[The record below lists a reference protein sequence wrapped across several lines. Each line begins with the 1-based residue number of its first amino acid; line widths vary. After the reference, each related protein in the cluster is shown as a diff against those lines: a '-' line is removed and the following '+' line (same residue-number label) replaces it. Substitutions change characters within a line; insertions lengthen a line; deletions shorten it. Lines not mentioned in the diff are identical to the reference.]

1 MKLYRFPLLVGLFNT
16 LTFIFI
22 EIMLTGYRF
31 DIHSF
36 NMLSILGIIIASIN
50 SICLYYAAKKKIN
63 YIVIISLIFAIIFGI
78 YLTFSIYAITYR
90 ILMII
95 DGLII
100 LMLSIKKE

>member
-1 MKLYRFPLLVGLFNT
+1 MKLYRFPLLIGLFNL
-16 LTFIFI
+16 LTFIII
-22 EIMLTGYRF
+22 EIMLTGFIF

-36 NMLSILGIIIASIN
+36 NIISILGIIIALIN
-50 SICLYYAAKKKIN
+50 SLGLYYAIKKKIN
-63 YIVIISLIFAIIFGI
+63 NLVIYALIFAIIFGV

-100 LMLSIKKE
+100 VMFSVKRN